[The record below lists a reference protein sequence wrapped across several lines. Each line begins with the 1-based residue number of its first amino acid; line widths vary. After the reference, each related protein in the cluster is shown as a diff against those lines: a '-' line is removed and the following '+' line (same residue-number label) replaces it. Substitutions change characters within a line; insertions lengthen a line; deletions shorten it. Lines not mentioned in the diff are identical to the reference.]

1 LTPENN
7 YTYAVAMRHPGHS
20 VVAGPP
26 VAGPPIGGP
35 TGALVFTTVLTGGP
49 LSRADVAELTGLS
62 AAAVTKAMRP
72 LADAG
77 YLVEEEPADHGS
89 RRVGRPATP
98 VRVCAERC
106 YFAGVKVTGDE
117 LIGVVTDLQATI
129 CAVAHRPLLS
139 HEVGDVV
146 AALAELVGD
155 LLGESRD
162 YRRRFGGLGVSVGGD
177 VDPESGTVRYSPF
190 LGWRQVPLVRLL
202 AEATGLHV
210 LLENDVRAL
219 TVAEQW
225 FGAGVGARSFAVVT
239 VGTGI
244 GCALFVN
251 GAVVAGAHGVA
262 GEIGHLPVDADGPLC
277 HCGNRGCVEAIACS
291 SAILDKVT
299 GITGGRAR
307 VMDDAIALARE
318 GLPEVRE
325 VFAVAGHAIGVA
337 LAAVANFVGPERVV
351 ISGEGL
357 AAYDLFEDQIRT
369 TFAEQAFGAAGECD
383 VIIRPHSFDDWA
395 RGAAAV
401 AIQRFIEPN
410 TVPSPNRFRTP
421 SMSV

>member
-1 LTPENN
+1 M
-7 YTYAVAMRHPGHS
+7 V
-20 VVAGPP
+20 
-26 VAGPPIGGP
+26 GPPIGGP

-106 YFAGVKVTGDE
+106 YFVGIKVTGDE

-129 CAVAHRPLLS
+129 CAVVHRPLPS
-139 HEVGDVV
+139 HDVDEVV
-146 AALAELVGD
+146 AALAELAGE

-177 VDPESGTVRYSPF
+177 VDPETGTVRYAPF

-202 AEATGLHV
+202 GVATGLHV

-225 FGAGVGARSFAVVT
+225 FGAGLGSRTFAVVT
-239 VGTGI
+239 VGVGI

-262 GEIGHLPVDADGPLC
+262 GEIGHFPVDAYGPLC
-277 HCGNRGCVEAIACS
+277 HCGNRGCVEAIAGS
-291 SAILDKVT
+291 SAILAKVT
-299 GITGGRAR
+299 AITDGRASD
-307 VMDDAIALARE
+307 MDAAIALAR
-318 GLPEVRE
+318 GGSPEVRA
-325 VFAVAGHAIGVA
+325 VFTVAGHAIGMA
-337 LAAVANFVGPERVV
+337 LAAVANFIGPELVV
-351 ISGEGL
+351 ISGDGL
-357 AAYDLFEDQIRT
+357 EAYDLFEDQIRT

-383 VIIRPHSFDDWA
+383 LIIRPHTFDDWA

-401 AIQRFIEPN
+401 AIQRFIEPG
-410 TVPSPNRFRTP
+410 TTAPAARFRAP
-421 SMSV
+421 PLSV

>member
-1 LTPENN
+1 
-7 YTYAVAMRHPGHS
+7 MRHPGHT
-20 VVAGPP
+20 A

-35 TGALVFTTVLTGGP
+35 TGELVFTTVLTGGP
-49 LSRADVAELTGLS
+49 LSRADVAERTGLS

-77 YLVEEEPADHGS
+77 YLVEDEPADNGS

-106 YFAGVKVTGDE
+106 YFAGVKVTADE
-117 LIGVVTDLQATI
+117 LIGVVTDLQAGV
-129 CAVAHRPLLS
+129 CSVAHRPLPS
-139 HEVGDVV
+139 HDVGEVV
-146 AALAELVGD
+146 AALAGLVGD
-155 LLGESRD
+155 LLGESRE
-162 YRRRFGGLGVSVGGD
+162 YRRRFAGLGVSVGGD
-177 VDPESGTVRYSPF
+177 VDPATGIVRYSPF
-190 LGWRQVPLVRLL
+190 LGWRQVPLVELL
-202 AEATGLHV
+202 SEATGLLV
-210 LLENDVRAL
+210 RLENDVRAL

-262 GEIGHLPVDADGPLC
+262 GEIGHLPVDARGPLC

-291 SAILDKVT
+291 SAILGRVER
-299 GITGGRAR
+299 ITGQAHG
-307 VMDDAIALARE
+307 MDAAVALARA
-318 GLPEVRE
+318 GHAGVRE

-369 TFAEQAFGAAGECD
+369 TFAEQAFGAAGDCD
-383 VIIRPHSFDDWA
+383 LIIRPHSFDDWA

-401 AIQRFIEPN
+401 AIQRFLTP
-410 TVPSPNRFRTP
+410 TPHQVPVRDPAREKPRSQ
-421 SMSV
+421 